1 MIQLIEVCE
10 LSTAS
15 KNVKQRFTLRE
26 VYVNPKHIISLRED
40 ANFKQKLNEGQLPE
54 GLNGEQRFTRIAIDK
69 GHTGLEIVVVGH
81 PTLIETKLKGAE
93 RELLLG

>member
-1 MIQLIEVCE
+1 MIQLVEVCE

-15 KNVKQRFTLRE
+15 KNTKQRFTLRE
-26 VYVNPKHIISLRED
+26 VYINPKHIISLRED

-54 GLNGEQRFTRIAIDK
+54 GLNNEQRFTRIAIDK
-69 GHTGLEIVVVGH
+69 GHTGLEIVVVGD
-81 PTLIETKLKGAE
+81 PTVIETKLKGVG

>member
-1 MIQLIEVCE
+1 MIQLVEVCE

-15 KNVKQRFTLRE
+15 KNTKQRFTLRE
-26 VYVNPKHIISLRED
+26 VYINPKHIISLRED

-54 GLNGEQRFTRIAIDK
+54 GLNNEQRFTRVAIDK
-69 GHTGLEIVVVGH
+69 GHTGLEIVVVGD
-81 PTLIETKLKGAE
+81 PTAIETKLKGVG